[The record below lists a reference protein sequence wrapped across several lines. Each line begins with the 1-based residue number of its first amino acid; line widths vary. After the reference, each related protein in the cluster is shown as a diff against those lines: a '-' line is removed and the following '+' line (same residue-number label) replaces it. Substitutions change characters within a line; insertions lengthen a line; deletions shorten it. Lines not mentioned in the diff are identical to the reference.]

1 MLCAIRHNALIDL
14 AESLATARRILS
26 PARPPDNMVE
36 RIGEL
41 GHRSRGLAQ
50 GWSVVLIN
58 PGTSTILRDDLPRQS
73 LAATEVFLLSTI
85 TE

>member
-14 AESLATARRILS
+14 AESLTTARRILS
-26 PARPPDNMVE
+26 ARPPANMVE

-58 PGTSTILRDDLPRQS
+58 PGTSTILHEDLPRQS
-73 LAATEVFLLSTI
+73 LAATEVFLLNTI